1 MRDLRRSP
9 GPVAAL
15 LAIALLAIALIAPV
29 AAADPV
35 EIRRQRDALLRQDAV
50 ALARELARLDDAQE
64 RRAAAYAAMAGQ
76 AAEREA
82 RIVAGLAAL
91 LREARVA
98 PPRDA
103 APDADAQARQ
113 RAARLLAAAA
123 RTAQASRL
131 ADARAA
137 ADADAIAAAHRAER
151 QRRAAAIDTAR
162 AAMALRDLGAARLG
176 RLAPGPAPSTPPLQ
190 AGRAHAPIDGRV
202 LAGWNAAPGG
212 AQRRG
217 VVFAAEA
224 AQPVVAPWH
233 GRIAYAGRLRG
244 YGAVLIV
251 ESADRYH
258 WFVAGL
264 DRVDVRPGQVV
275 RPGEPVGRAGMA
287 GGTTGTLYVE
297 LRRHGQPIDP
307 GPWLATPNGKAK
319 G

>member
-1 MRDLRRSP
+1 MRDTRRIP

-15 LAIALLAIALIAPV
+15 VAIGLMAPV
-29 AAADPV
+29 AAADPL
-35 EIRRQRDALLRQDAV
+35 EIRRQRDALLRQDAA
-50 ALARELARLDDAQE
+50 ALAREIARLDDTQE
-64 RRAAAYAAMAGQ
+64 RRAAAHAAIDAQ

-82 RIVAGLAAL
+82 RIAAGLAAL

-98 PPRDA
+98 PPRAA

-113 RAARLLAAAA
+113 RAAQLLAAAA
-123 RTAQASRL
+123 RAVQASRQ

-151 QRRAAAIDTAR
+151 QRRAAAIDATR
-162 AAMALRDLGAARLG
+162 AAMALRELGAARLA
-176 RLAPGPAPSTPPLQ
+176 RLVPGQAPGAPPLQ
-190 AGRAHAPIDGRV
+190 AGRAHAPIEGRV
-202 LAGWNAAPGG
+202 LAGWNATPGA

-217 VVFAAEA
+217 LVFAAETA
-224 AQPVVAPWH
+224 GPVVAPWH

-244 YGAVLIV
+244 YGSVLIV

-275 RPGEPVGRAGMA
+275 RPGEPIGRTGMA
-287 GGTTGTLYVE
+287 GGTPGTLYVE
-297 LRRHGQPIDP
+297 LRRDGQPIDP